1 MNIQKQH
8 AQVKALQEYFERQP
22 EVVLAFL
29 FGSRSKEEKY
39 QHWGSDWD
47 VGVYLKP
54 YEYMEIETEK
64 EYPAEKGMW
73 GDLVNVCQS
82 NDVDLVVLNRARP
95 SLVYNVLR
103 TGLPLAMKNR
113 KLYFDLLCKVSYEAM
128 DWWQFVDE
136 YYNIREKTQ
145 SLTPEAKEKVNERLV
160 FLEEQFRDIQR
171 FKNLNWPQ
179 YREDKNERRNVERWV
194 ENLVMSAL
202 DIAKIVLAS
211 DKKEIPQSYQD
222 TLKLF
227 YALYIDKADEATA
240 EKFSEFAKLRNIVV
254 HEYLDIKWK
263 RIQNFIKEAEKLYA
277 VFIEKTKQIIES

>member
-82 NDVDLVVLNRARP
+82 NDIDLVVLNRARP

-128 DWWQFVDE
+128 DWWQFVFD
-136 YYNIREKTQ
+136 YYHLSEKAQ
-145 SLTPEAKEKVNERLV
+145 FLSLEA
-160 FLEEQFRDIQR
+160 
-171 FKNLNWPQ
+171 
-179 YREDKNERRNVERWV
+179 
-194 ENLVMSAL
+194 
-202 DIAKIVLAS
+202 
-211 DKKEIPQSYQD
+211 
-222 TLKLF
+222 
-227 YALYIDKADEATA
+227 
-240 EKFSEFAKLRNIVV
+240 
-254 HEYLDIKWK
+254 
-263 RIQNFIKEAEKLYA
+263 KEAEKLYPQ
-277 VFIEKTKQIIES
+277 FIQKTKQMIEKKRALF